1 MLRIHMFVMVHVQ
14 HLAKAVLLFCSP
26 ILELVLPQA
35 FSKAPTISKDSNQLP
50 IVFAKIHGNQ
60 FTEITGTLCDDIS

>member
-1 MLRIHMFVMVHVQ
+1 MFVMVHVQ

-35 FSKAPTISKDSNQLP
+35 FSKASTISKDSNQLP
-50 IVFAKIHGNQ
+50 TIVFAKIQGNQ
-60 FTEITGTLCDDIS
+60 FTEITETLCDDIS